1 MTTSLLAPLFADGVI
16 EQLIATTFVA
26 LIAFAAFAGALAIPA
41 LRGRKVKR
49 TCACAASKIAL
60 KTLEE
65 RERAKMA
72 ALRYRPETVDVS
84 QLPILSEDLV
94 EFTSRDDGASA

>member
-1 MTTSLLAPLFADGVI
+1 MTTIFSPLFAAGLV
-16 EQLIATTFVA
+16 EQFVA
-26 LIAFAAFAGALAIPA
+26 TSAVALLAFAAFAGALAIPA
-41 LRGRKVKR
+41 LRGRKLKR

-94 EFTSRDDGASA
+94 EYTSRDDGANA